1 MKPTKTATHN
11 QERMK
16 TEKQEAHKKNA
27 AEVIKYP
34 LSTEKTIRMMEAE
47 NRLIFVVD
55 KKATKDE
62 IKLAVQELYGA
73 KIVSVKTAIT
83 KGLKKA
89 YVKFSDETPAID
101 IATQLG
107 MI

>member
-1 MKPTKTATHN
+1 
-11 QERMK
+11 MK
-16 TEKQEAHKKNA
+16 TEKQNGQKKNA
-27 AEVIKYP
+27 TEVIKYP

-62 IKLAVQELYGA
+62 IKTAVEELYGA

-83 KGLKKA
+83 RGVKKA
-89 YVKFSDETPAID
+89 YVKFSEETPAID
-101 IATQLG
+101 VATQLG

>member
-1 MKPTKTATHN
+1 MKTTKTATHN
-11 QERMK
+11 QQRTK
-16 TEKQEAHKKNA
+16 TGKQKADKKNA
-27 AEVIKYP
+27 TEVIRYP

-62 IKLAVQELYGA
+62 IKLAVEELYGA
-73 KIVSVKTAIT
+73 KIISVKTAIT
-83 KGLKKA
+83 KGVKKA

-101 IATQLG
+101 VATQLG